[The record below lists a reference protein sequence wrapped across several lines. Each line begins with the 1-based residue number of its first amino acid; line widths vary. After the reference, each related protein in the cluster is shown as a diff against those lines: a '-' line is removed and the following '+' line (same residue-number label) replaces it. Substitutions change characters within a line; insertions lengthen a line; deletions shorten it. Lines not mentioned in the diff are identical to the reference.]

1 METREL
7 QAELWEAQWEADQW
21 DKAAQLG
28 LQFPAAQAMEKLGL
42 EALYV
47 LY

>member
-7 QAELWEAQWEADQW
+7 QAELWEAQWEADCW

-28 LQFPAAQAMEKLGL
+28 PQLPAAQAMEKLGL
-42 EALYV
+42 EVLYV